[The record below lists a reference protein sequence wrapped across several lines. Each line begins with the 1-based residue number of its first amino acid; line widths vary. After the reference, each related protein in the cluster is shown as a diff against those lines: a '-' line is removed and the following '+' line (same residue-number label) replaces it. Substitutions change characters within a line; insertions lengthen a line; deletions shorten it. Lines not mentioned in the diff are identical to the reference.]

1 MMRELAFLARALV
14 AIFAGA
20 FLFACACGALAV
32 IAWK

>member
-1 MMRELAFLARALV
+1 MRELAFVARSLV

-20 FLFACACGALAV
+20 FVIACACGALAV